1 MAADRGAPTPRR
13 AIQFAPTVQGMPPIG
28 RRGARVQIQRYAQRF
43 QGGPNLVVLG
53 CIQAVSA
60 RSVDAVIDQRPGQPE
75 LSHAAFQLDR
85 RPGRV
90 LQRQGRKTAE
100 PKGVI
105 SSFRRRFRLKSS
117 RPTAVSPPWW

>member
-1 MAADRGAPTPRR
+1 
-13 AIQFAPTVQGMPPIG
+13 MPNGPPNPWSESNSPSL
-28 RRGARVQIQRYAQRF
+28 RQN
-43 QGGPNLVVLG
+43 QGGS
-53 CIQAVSA
+53 VSA